1 MSGTNKIDI
10 PENSVLAQE
19 KTVHSPQQ
27 TEKIA
32 CQLSE
37 RLVPGD
43 VVALYGD
50 LGTGKT
56 FLVKA
61 ICRFFKMNQEA
72 TSPSFTII
80 NEYFNDKNLYIY
92 HFDFYRLK
100 NEAEIQNLGLDE
112 FFYNDYICLIEWP
125 DKVRNFLP
133 ESRWEVYLNF
143 VDGEPEARNIRIE
156 RRDY

>member
-1 MSGTNKIDI
+1 MFLLEKI
-10 PENSVLAQE
+10 
-19 KTVHSPQQ
+19 VHSPQQ
-27 TEKIA
+27 SEKIA
-32 CQLSE
+32 RQLAE
-37 RLVPGD
+37 KLNPGD
-43 VVALYGD
+43 VVALYGE

-61 ICRFFKMNQEA
+61 ICRFFKMSQEA

>member
-1 MSGTNKIDI
+1 MSGINKIDI
-10 PENSVLAQE
+10 PKNRVLALE
-19 KTVHSPQQ
+19 KIVHSPQQ
-27 TEKIA
+27 TEELA
-32 CQLSE
+32 LQFSE
-37 RLVPGD
+37 RLLPGD

>member
-1 MSGTNKIDI
+1 MSGANKID
-10 PENSVLAQE
+10 VLESRMLMLE

-27 TEKIA
+27 TEEIA
-32 CQLSE
+32 RQFSGKL
-37 RLVPGD
+37 LPGD

-92 HFDFYRLK
+92 HFDFYRLE
-100 NEAEIQNLGLDE
+100 NEAELQNLGLDE
-112 FFYNDYICLIEWP
+112 FFYNDYICLIEWA
-125 DKVRNFLP
+125 DKIQDFLP
-133 ESRWEVYLNF
+133 ESRWEVHIKF
-143 VDGEPEARNIRIE
+143 VDSEPQARTIRIE
-156 RRDY
+156 KRGN

>member
-1 MSGTNKIDI
+1 MSGTNKIDA
-10 PENSVLAQE
+10 EERSMLMLD

-32 CQLSE
+32 RQFSE
-37 RLVPGD
+37 RLLPGD